1 MKFGNLL
8 KKELRELITPQALV
22 SMGAMLLLFIF
33 LGQMLGSF
41 TESMEDVSS
50 ATVYIEEK
58 TAFVDDILA
67 SLKEESIEVTQVEL
81 ASDDYAAEL
90 DRLEL
95 DNVIIIPTGFTDS
108 ILVNKEPAPLK
119 IVSKVAGGGMVSTAK
134 TVSATEVIEAI
145 ERVAED
151 SILLESY
158 GITPEEVERIK
169 APVNTTEISVLNGRS
184 AEVATDELSAVLMM
198 QSMIVPIALFFM
210 VMMASQMIMTA
221 ISTEK
226 IDKTLETLL
235 STPVSRLSILGAKM
249 LAAVISALLNAVVM
263 MIGMVFYIGGMLGS
277 AGEEMMNMA
286 VAGQEVAADADGV
299 MNAIQAMGELG
310 MSISVGSYVL
320 FGIQIF
326 VSVMIALAVSLLL
339 GAMATDIKSVQT
351 LTMPIMLFTMI
362 PFFVTMFAD
371 VNTMS
376 TVPKLIMYAIPFTH
390 AYTAM
395 NNLVFGHTALF
406 WGGLAYQLVFFAVC
420 MFLAVR
426 LFTTDKIFTM
436 SYQTGA
442 GKGKKGLI
450 KQ

>member
-33 LGQMLGSF
+33 LGQMLGNF
-41 TESMEDVSS
+41 TDSMENISS
-50 ATVYIEEK
+50 ATICVQDK
-58 TAFVDDILA
+58 TTFVDDILA
-67 SLKEESIEVTQVEL
+67 SLKEDNIEVTQVDLTSE
-81 ASDDYAAEL
+81 DYAAEL

-95 DNVIIIPTGFTDS
+95 DNLVIIPAGFTDS
-108 ILVNKEPAPLK
+108 VLVNKEPASLK
-119 IVSKVAGGGMVSTAK
+119 IVSKVAGGGMISTAQ
-134 TVSATEVIEAI
+134 TMSATEVIDAI
-145 ERVAED
+145 EKAAED

-158 GITPEEVERIK
+158 GISPEEIERIK
-169 APVNTTEISVLNGRS
+169 APVNTTEISVLNGKS
-184 AEVATDELSAVLMM
+184 AEVATEELSAILMM
-198 QSMIVPIALFFM
+198 QSMVVPIALFFM

-249 LAAVISALLNAVVM
+249 LAAVISALLNAAVM

-286 VAGQEVAADADGV
+286 VGGQQVSADADGV
-299 MNAIQAMGELG
+299 MNAMEAMGELG
-310 MSISVGSYVL
+310 MNISTGSYIL

-326 VSVMIALAVSLLL
+326 ISVMIALAISLLL

-351 LTMPIMLFTMI
+351 LTMPIMLVTMI

-371 VNTMS
+371 LNTMS

-406 WGGLAYQLVFFAVC
+406 WGGLVYQLIFFAVC

-436 SYQTGA
+436 SYQTGT
-442 GKGKKGLI
+442 GKCKKGLI

>member
-50 ATVYIEEK
+50 ATVYVEEN